1 MGEVKWSRGAL
12 SWLREIHDYIARDS
26 PEAARRTVEGILGRI
41 EDLVEFPEIGQ
52 SHTTRSG
59 RQVRLLLYGHYRI
72 AYQVTDQKDV
82 RLLGIFHGS
91 LELERRLR

>member
-12 SWLREIHDYIARDS
+12 SWLREIHDYIARES
-26 PEAARRTVEGILGRI
+26 PEAARRTVEGILDRI

-52 SHTTRSG
+52 SYTTRSG

-72 AYQVTDQKDV
+72 AYQVTEQKDV
-82 RLLGIFHGS
+82 RLLGVFHGS

>member
-1 MGEVKWSRGAL
+1 VKWSRGAL
-12 SWLREIHDYIARDS
+12 SWLREIHHYIERDN
-26 PEAARRTVEGILGRI
+26 PDAASRTVQGILDRI

-52 SHTTRSG
+52 SYTSRSG
-59 RQVRLLLYGHYRI
+59 RKVRLLLYGHYRI
-72 AYQVTDQKDV
+72 AYQVTDQKDI